1 MPLSNKNLMEISHFA
16 MTAKKHIGNVKAS
29 DMLSDSD
36 YACDVLIKASLSDDY
51 DLVQL
56 SKKIGGDF
64 NFSLIQAV
72 EDYIMSLR
80 VKRHDDEYIHASKYF
95 LGKLSHHLHH
105 IKPDSKSYRDCVECF
120 LNEVDTKEKDFCI
133 HLARTFY
140 HFWVTVNKNSATSG
154 SVNNVALSAQHHSIE
169 ALWNHLDEELMT
181 DAETWSLEMYEQAMK
196 KLNVPDIDIDVRKKI
211 AKVILLELRK
221 ENEASSIN
229 YRAAVSN
236 IHSLFINQ
244 EMKEF
249 FLIVSRELYQFIA
262 EDVAEIPS

>member
-56 SKKIGGDF
+56 SKKIGNDF
-64 NFSLIQAV
+64 HFSLMQAI
-72 EDYIMSLR
+72 EDYIISLR
-80 VKRHDDEYIHASKYF
+80 VKRCDDEYIHTSKYF

-105 IKPDSKSYRDCVECF
+105 IKPNSKSYRDCVECF
-120 LNEVDTKEKDFCI
+120 LNEVEAKEKDFCT

-140 HFWVTVNKNSATSG
+140 HFWVAANKTTVTSG
-154 SVNNVALSAQHHSIE
+154 SVNNVGLSTQHYSLE
-169 ALWNHLDEELMT
+169 ALWNHLDEELMS
-181 DAETWSLEMYEQAMK
+181 DAENWSLEMYEQAMK

-211 AKVILLELRK
+211 AKVILVELRK
-221 ENEASSIN
+221 EVEASAIS
-229 YRAAVSN
+229 YRAAVSR
-236 IHSLFINQ
+236 IHNLFINQ

-249 FLIVSRELYQFIA
+249 FLIVSRELYQFIT
-262 EDVAEIPS
+262 ESVADIPS